1 MTERL
6 KVKFLA
12 WLQRIFC
19 VLLLCCAAYGQT
31 PKVIEAKP
39 LRTVTLSTEQNELL
53 LNVQKQMKELDEQFN
68 RLKLGLQMR
77 QQAIVDTI
85 SATNKLG
92 AAEVKEVRPGEF
104 ELRETPPKV
113 ETKEVKDKP

>member
-6 KVKFLA
+6 KIRLLA
-12 WLQRIFC
+12 WLQRVLC
-19 VLLLCCAAYGQT
+19 VLLLCCAVYGQT
-31 PKVIEAKP
+31 PKVVEVKP
-39 LRTVTLSTEQNELL
+39 LRIVTLSIEQNELL
-53 LNVQKQMKELDEQFN
+53 LNVQKQMKELDEQFK
-68 RLKLGLQMR
+68 RLQLGLQMR

-92 AAEVKEVRPGEF
+92 AAEVKEIRPGEF
-104 ELRETPPKV
+104 QIRETPPKV